1 MLTHP
6 ATSTHRASQ
15 PHPSHSTQDAASQ
28 AISFLIV
35 IAVARTLVTKWLLSG
50 DREFSYPVFYSAVSC
65 IATVAAIIVI
75 CILGGFDLH
84 MLQKRHLASFTWVAV
99 LTALD
104 MGATNI
110 AVESISVALQQTI
123 KASLPVMVVL
133 LEMTTMVSET
143 GHACL
148 GWPRLMRED
157 ADCLLHTPPSC
168 TPPPPT
174 HCPGQALQQ
183 VRLLVAHPA
192 DGRADPS
199 SGGL

>member
-1 MLTHP
+1 M
-6 ATSTHRASQ
+6 
-15 PHPSHSTQDAASQ
+15 
-28 AISFLIV
+28 

-50 DREFSYPVFYSAVSC
+50 EREFSYPVFYSAVSC

-84 MLQKRHLASFTWVAV
+84 MLQKRHMVSFTWIAA

-133 LEMTTMVSET
+133 LEMTTMVSQGMHGWADVVPWVCYAHSPHPT
-143 GHACL
+143 SARPFCDYRCCL
-148 GWPRLMRED
+148 RALSRPHPSTHRHVTHPRASGTVSTSTCR
-157 ADCLLHTPPSC
+157 
-168 TPPPPT
+168 
-174 HCPGQALQQ
+174 
-183 VRLLVAHPA
+183 
-192 DGRADPS
+192 S
-199 SGGL
+199 SR

>member
-1 MLTHP
+1 MFPPPT
-6 ATSTHRASQ
+6 R
-15 PHPSHSTQDAASQ
+15 QDAASQ

-35 IAVARTLVTKWLLSG
+35 IAVSRTLVTKWLLSG

-65 IATVAAIIVI
+65 VATVAAIIVI

-84 MLQKRHLASFTWVAV
+84 LLQKRHLGVFSWIAA

-133 LEMTTMVSET
+133 LEMTTLVSET
-143 GHACL
+143 VRSDSHVTYYEHHV
-148 GWPRLMRED
+148 W
-157 ADCLLHTPPSC
+157 LLTCAVPLHHLP
-168 TPPPPT
+168 
-174 HCPGQALQQ
+174 
-183 VRLLVAHPA
+183 
-192 DGRADPS
+192 
-199 SGGL
+199 